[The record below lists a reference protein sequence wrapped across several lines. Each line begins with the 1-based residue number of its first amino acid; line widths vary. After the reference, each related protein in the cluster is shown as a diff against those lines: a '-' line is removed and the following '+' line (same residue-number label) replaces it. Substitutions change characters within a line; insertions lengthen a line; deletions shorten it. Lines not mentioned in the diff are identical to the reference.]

1 MRTIKTRIFS
11 CLLAV
16 MLAIPAFSMSALAA
30 GTDPEATESIP
41 TTGGI
46 EFDTPETDSSL
57 SPEDTADTEDGASK
71 EDTEETEASADNA
84 AILACQMLALSDE
97 GLAAQLAQMKEEMAQ
112 GVAKKN
118 AALQEKVAA
127 L

>member
-71 EDTEETEASADNA
+71 RRYGKENRGQRGTPPPSSRSCWAS
-84 AILACQMLALSDE
+84 
-97 GLAAQLAQMKEEMAQ
+97 
-112 GVAKKN
+112 
-118 AALQEKVAA
+118 
-127 L
+127 

>member
-57 SPEDTADTEDGASK
+57 YPEDTADTEDGASK
-71 EDTEETEASADNA
+71 EDTEETEASADTA
-84 AILACQMLALSDE
+84 AIL
-97 GLAAQLAQMKEEMAQ
+97 
-112 GVAKKN
+112 
-118 AALQEKVAA
+118 
-127 L
+127 